1 MASLRAPKPAE
12 RVIIL
17 AFFDEIKQAK
27 AHNDDPD
34 RKVSYG
40 RNMIY
45 SFTATRC
52 GVSYD
57 RVVDLCHDRIYVQK
71 TPGVWFHGWKMGEI

>member
-12 RVIIL
+12 RVIIK
-17 AFFDEIKQAK
+17 AFLDEIKKAE
-27 AHNDDPD
+27 AHNADPD
-34 RKVSYG
+34 REAMHG

-71 TPGVWFHGWKMGEI
+71 QPGVWFHGWKTGEI